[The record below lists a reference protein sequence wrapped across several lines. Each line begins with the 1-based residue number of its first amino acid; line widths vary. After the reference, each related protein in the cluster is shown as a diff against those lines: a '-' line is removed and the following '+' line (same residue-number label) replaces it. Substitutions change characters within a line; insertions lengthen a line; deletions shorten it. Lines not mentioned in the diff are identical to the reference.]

1 MTHAVRRH
9 AAVLLAMLSTL
20 PVAGA
25 AQAPPQGP
33 TLRASV
39 EQVVVDV
46 VVTDAAGRPVSGLTA
61 ADFQVRE
68 QRQPQ
73 VLATVVEVSAP
84 AGDPAPESRPA
95 AAAPEAAAEAA
106 RYYVLLLDDYH
117 VALSGTADVR
127 AAAHAFVDR
136 YAAPGDRIGVLTSSR
151 LGASVVDPTA
161 DRAAVHATIDRF
173 VGRGGAP
180 ISRVPTAARRGD
192 GGRNADR
199 MASSR
204 TSALSTYDPS
214 EDVGAEAIDR
224 GHDAL
229 RALATAA
236 EALSAVPGRKTLL
249 YISQGIAI
257 PIDNDQ
263 GLNASVQAALAAAA
277 RANVAIYAFDPRGL
291 SHIDPN
297 TLGGT
302 SEQLAARVGQAT
314 RDRLQAA
321 HMLNLLA
328 ERSGGLAFV
337 DRNDSRA
344 ALERVVGDSR
354 HHYLLGYVPAD
365 PSRRGRFRTIEV
377 RVARPGV
384 TVRARQGYVEP
395 KEGR

>member
-1 MTHAVRRH
+1 MTRRPR
-9 AAVLLAMLSTL
+9 AARCALVSILSVLPL
-20 PVAGA
+20 AGA

-39 EQVVVDV
+39 DQVVVDV
-46 VVTDAAGRPVSGLTA
+46 VVTDAAGRPVTGLTA
-61 ADFQVRE
+61 ADFLVRE
-68 QRQPQ
+68 QRQQQ
-73 VLATVVEVSAP
+73 VLSTVIEVSAP
-84 AGDPAPESRPA
+84 AGDPALGSRPA
-95 AAAPEAAAEAA
+95 APDGDAAGAA

-117 VALSGTADVR
+117 VALSRTADVR

-136 YAAPGDRIGVLTSSR
+136 YAAPGDRIGVLTTSR

-173 VGRGGAP
+173 IGRGGVP

-192 GGRNADR
+192 SGRNADR

-214 EDVGAEAIDR
+214 EDVGAEGIDR

-236 EALSAVPGRKTLL
+236 DALSAVPGRKTLL
-249 YISQGIAI
+249 YISEGVAI

-263 GLNASVQAALAAAA
+263 GLNASVQTALAAAA

-291 SHIDPN
+291 SHLDPN
-297 TLGGT
+297 AMGG
-302 SEQLAARVGQAT
+302 SAEQLASRIGQAT

-337 DRNDSRA
+337 DRNDSRV

-384 TVRARQGYVEP
+384 TVRARKGYVEP
-395 KEGR
+395 KDRR